1 MEIPVAIASLAV
13 KARQEAVPAAMQPVA
28 RRLVAENQPAQAKLA
43 RDSPEKRWSAVPA
56 RRSDPPRRAFAA
68 PVRRL
73 SISSRARLGCERRLC
88 FYRSSR
94 KSSEPLPLL
103 RVTFSNYPR
112 VFGPAFL
119 RNRFRA
125 ARDQSLRARLH
136 RKARKEARSQTT
148 WTTGPASGQPGEEIR
163 CRPFQLTNFKDS
175 IKRGSRTG
183 KREAMA
189 TTRR

>member
-1 MEIPVAIASLAV
+1 MVIASLVV
-13 KARQEAVPAAMQPVA
+13 KARQEPVPAAMQPVV
-28 RRLVAENQPAQAKLA
+28 RRPVAENHPALAKLA

-56 RRSDPPRRAFAA
+56 RRSDRPGLAFVA

-73 SISSRARLGCERRLC
+73 SISWRAQLGCERHLC
-88 FYRSSR
+88 SYRSSR
-94 KSSEPLPLL
+94 KWPEPLPLL
-103 RVTFSNYPR
+103 RVKFSNYSR
-112 VFGPAFL
+112 VFGRAFL

-125 ARDQSLRARLH
+125 ARDQSLRARVH

-148 WTTGPASGQPGEEIR
+148 WTMGPASGQPDEEIR

-183 KREAMA
+183 KREVMA